1 MSREARCAR
10 QLSHSMGAGH
20 ALDDNHRRAN
30 YREALVCAILTCLVL
45 SPAAMHATNPQF
57 TAIYVFGDSYCDVGN
72 LSLATGGEFPGPLY
86 YNGRFSNGPVWTEHV
101 ASAWGLPMK
110 PSLLNGTDYAWAGPL
125 SQRISPFGGEA
136 VIPSTPHQ
144 VALYLSQ
151 HGGKADPNALYI
163 LEGGGNDIIDA
174 TGGSPRQL
182 GLQIAIGTANNEP
195 LRLRFSR
202 SEADRGESPA

>member
-1 MSREARCAR
+1 MSIR
-10 QLSHSMGAGH
+10 Q
-20 ALDDNHRRAN
+20 AL
-30 YREALVCAILTCLVL
+30 LLCTILICLVL
-45 SPAAMHATNPQF
+45 SPVAMQAANPHF

-72 LSLATGGEFPGPLY
+72 LFTATGGAIPAPQFY
-86 YNGRFSNGPVWTEHV
+86 DNGRFSNGPIWLEHV

-110 PSLLNGTDYAWAGPL
+110 PALQGGTNYA
-125 SQRISPFGGEA
+125 FGGAEVTADVPLGGGA
-136 VIPSTPHQ
+136 VIPSVPHQ